1 MPILNQ
7 GEVSLKPIDTFIS
20 EKIEVTTKEGDTVD
34 TAKIVHLVT
43 KEVPAYIGSIGEL
56 KRDINNL
63 EMEKTGLQKA
73 IDNINIEIQNKLDLI
88 AKYQPESEAK
98 ISSK

>member
-43 KEVPAYIGSIGEL
+43 KEVPEYIGTIGQL
-56 KRDINNL
+56 KNDINNL
-63 EMEKTGLQKA
+63 EMEKAGLQKA
-73 IDNINIEIQNKLDLI
+73 IDNLNIEIQNKLDLI
-88 AKYQPESEAK
+88 AKYQPESQAK
-98 ISSK
+98 INSK